1 MVCTLTHTE
10 TLRHVFFYRTAPAQN
25 TQQKNVP
32 QQDAAT
38 TLCAETH

>member
-10 TLRHVFFYRTAPAQN
+10 TLRHVFFLPHSACKKYTV
-25 TQQKNVP
+25 KKCV